1 MNTTIVSKT
10 VFLFHSEERGFSF
23 NQTLFLLSFLNGN
36 WRGTETLRSTYTDS
50 SSRRHSLSSPLL
62 SLQGLPP
69 FPLLQEIDVSGMEIP
84 LLTLQE
90 EEIACLPAPLPY
102 TSQERWNFFSTKK
115 SNVFFAFQATPP
127 ASSSRSRRTGRSTST
142 SSTRRTRTPPDRWR
156 DTPACTAA
164 SAWSRRRRRPA
175 RRP

>member
-1 MNTTIVSKT
+1 MAIGEGLK
-10 VFLFHSEERGFSF
+10 
-23 NQTLFLLSFLNGN
+23 
-36 WRGTETLRSTYTDS
+36 LRSTYTDS

-90 EEIACLPAPLPY
+90 EEIACLSAPLPY
-102 TSQERWNFFSTKK
+102 TSQGRWKNFPTKK
-115 SNVFFAFQATPP
+115 SNVFFLALQATPP